1 MTQKIALVTGGS
13 GGIGAACVR
22 ALAKS
27 GHKVAVHYRS
37 GEEAANSLCK
47 EFDNCKAFQADL
59 SAEGE
64 AEALLKKIREEFG
77 GLDILVNNAGRTADQ
92 VLTFAKPTDFDELI
106 ATNLKPV
113 FLLSKFGSKMM
124 IRQKFGR
131 IINISSVVGYTGNP
145 GQSIYSATKG
155 AITSFTKSIA
165 FDLGGFG
172 ITANCVAPGFIE
184 TPMTDV
190 LDDQVKKAMLERIPL
205 RRFGKPEDIADAVVF
220 LASEHAGYITGSTLH
235 VNGGL
240 FAN

>member
-22 ALAKS
+22 ALAH
-27 GHKVAVHYRS
+27 GGYKVAVHYRS
-37 GEEAANSLCK
+37 GEDAANALCQ
-47 EFDNCKAFQADL
+47 ELDHCKSFQADL

-64 AEALLKKIREEFG
+64 AESLLKKVREEFG

-145 GQSIYSATKG
+145 GQSIYAATKG
-155 AITSFTKSIA
+155 AITAFTKSIA

-190 LDDQVKKAMLERIPL
+190 LDDQVKKAMLDRIPL
-205 RRFGKPEDIADAVVF
+205 RRFGKPEDIAAAVVF
-220 LASEHAGYITGSTLH
+220 LASEQAGYITGSTLH

-240 FAN
+240 FTN